1 MSTSTNQAVTS
12 FTLRDALPFPK
23 WVDQITLA
31 ANTAEAYTVPTNAHY
46 IHIST
51 PSAIHA
57 RISGVA
63 VTAIADVITGAG
75 SMLISSEWKGS
86 IPGGTVLSLI
96 STGTPTVTI
105 AAYP

>member
-1 MSTSTNQAVTS
+1 MSTSTNAAVTS

-23 WVDQITLA
+23 WVDQVTLA
-31 ANTAEAYTVPTNAHY
+31 ANTAETYTVPTNAHY
-46 IHIST
+46 IHITT

-57 RISGVA
+57 RISGTA
-63 VTAIADVITGAG
+63 VTAVADKIDG
-75 SMLISSEWKGS
+75 SGSFLISSEWKGS
-86 IPGGTVLSLI
+86 IPGGTSLSLI